1 MEKSQQSKARLQK
14 PFLLFVHLIQFMIS
28 FFTRC
33 KINLFQLEFQSRVRD
48 NAPMKWIRTVDQSL
62 PHLESSVLTVGNF
75 DGVHLGHQKLLNEL
89 VYQAKEYG
97 VPSVVC
103 TFKPHPRVLLN
114 PGAPV
119 HRLFDYK
126 DQAEQMGLL
135 GIDYLIEEKFTKD
148 FSLMQPDEF
157 LDLYIARY
165 FKPKHLVV
173 GYDFNFGKDR
183 SGGIDFLRDYC
194 RVQKIGLTV
203 VNALELNGQV
213 VSSSVIRKLLEHG
226 DLVQAEKFLGR
237 KYYIRGPVRVGFK
250 RGRQL
255 GVPTANVSPDI
266 DFIPRKGVYFSLV
279 YWSDQV
285 FKSITNIGYN
295 PTFENSNSYLKV
307 ETHIFEFDQ
316 EIYGEQIKVE
326 LQKFHRDEIK
336 FSSVDALKHQINND
350 ILEARKFFQA

>member
-1 MEKSQQSKARLQK
+1 
-14 PFLLFVHLIQFMIS
+14 
-28 FFTRC
+28 
-33 KINLFQLEFQSRVRD
+33 
-48 NAPMKWIRTVDQSL
+48 MKWIRTVDQSL
-62 PHLESSVLTVGNF
+62 PHLTGSVLTVGNF
-75 DGVHLGHQKLLNEL
+75 DGVHLGHQKLLKEL
-89 VYQAKEYG
+89 VFQGKEYN

-114 PGAPV
+114 PGTPV

-126 DQAEQMGLL
+126 DQAERMEAL
-135 GIDYLIEEKFTKD
+135 GVDFLIEEKFTKD
-148 FSLMQPDEF
+148 FSLMQADEF
-157 LDLYIARY
+157 LDLYINRY
-165 FKPKHLVV
+165 FKPKHIVV

-194 RVQKIGLTV
+194 QKNKIGLTV
-203 VNALELNGQV
+203 VSALEENGQV

-226 DLVQAEKFLGR
+226 NLEQAEKFLGR

-266 DFIPRKGVYFSLV
+266 DFIPRKGVYFSTV
-279 YWSDQV
+279 YWNDKV

-295 PTFENSNSYLKV
+295 PTFESTNSYLKV
-307 ETHIFEFDQ
+307 ETHIFDFNQ

-326 LQKFHRDEIK
+326 LQHFHRDEMK
-336 FSSVDALKHQINND
+336 FSSVDALKHQIYND
-350 ILEARKFFQA
+350 IAESRKFFQL